1 MVNHVLAYLDRVT
14 VYDRIVKDDVS
25 VAQFL
30 PSFTLAQITEFIKL
44 ASENNCP
51 NVTAILLDFQQNNF
65 PNFDPMA
72 EFTLD

>member
-14 VYDRIVKDDVS
+14 VYDRIVKDDVT

-51 NVTAILLDFQQNNF
+51 NVTAVLLDFQQKNF
-65 PNFDPMA
+65 SDYDPMV
-72 EFTLD
+72 EFTLE